1 MMLKKL
7 RFIILLVL
15 VIFIATNPNINDF
28 KDYVG
33 VGNDFK
39 IFRSKNYFIFS
50 KYKVETN
57 SEALFDINK
66 SIYYYGLLGNFI
78 AFDSINQ
85 MIHSDEY
92 IQAQFEKEKAL
103 ADSIEL
109 DRIKYNSAIE
119 QAMADSIAAAFIE

>member
-1 MMLKKL
+1 MLKKL

-33 VGNDFK
+33 VGNDLK

-109 DRIKYNSAIE
+109 DRIKYNAAIE